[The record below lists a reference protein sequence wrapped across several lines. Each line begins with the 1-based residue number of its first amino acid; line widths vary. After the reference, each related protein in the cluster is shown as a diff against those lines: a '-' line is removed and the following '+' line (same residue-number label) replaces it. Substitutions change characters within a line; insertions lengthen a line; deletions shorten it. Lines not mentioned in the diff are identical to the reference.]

1 MTATIVP
8 RGQITLTVTSKGQVT
23 LKKDVL
29 AHLGVGPGDQI
40 AVEFRPKGQMIVEA
54 ARPKGSI
61 DNFIGMFKD
70 KVTRT
75 ISIEEMNEIIAD
87 GWAGRLP

>member
-1 MTATIVP
+1 MTATIAP
-8 RGQITLTVTSKGQVT
+8 RGHITLTVTSKGQVT

-40 AVEFRPKGQMIVEA
+40 AVEFLPKGQMVVEA

-61 DNFIGMFKD
+61 TDLCGMFKD

-87 GWAGRLP
+87 GWAGRL